1 MILQF
6 VLSIFLCF
14 CLLVSLMVFYL
25 KHKSKVPYY
34 RLNQS
39 DCTAL
44 LEKAVNG
51 VLLEY
56 DWNVFIGMTIR
67 DNEQFERLREVCL
80 MIDDEH
86 KKGAQLIGG
95 KLYVRFSKAGVK
107 QLASLLDEWRHKVH
121 YAA

>member
-1 MILQF
+1 
-6 VLSIFLCF
+6 
-14 CLLVSLMVFYL
+14 MVFYL

-39 DCTAL
+39 DCTVL